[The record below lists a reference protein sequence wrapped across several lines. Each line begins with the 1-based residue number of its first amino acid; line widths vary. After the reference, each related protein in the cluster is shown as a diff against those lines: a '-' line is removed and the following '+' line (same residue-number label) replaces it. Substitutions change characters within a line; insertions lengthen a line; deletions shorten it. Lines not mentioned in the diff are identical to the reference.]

1 MEKGPR
7 RNKPQLIQSRS
18 RPIIYECHGM
28 TMYSGY
34 KRKLVGDNMHLHVDV
49 VGLVSAWMLS
59 ACAIRGLSVEWLCL
73 RSLNGMNISN
83 GMMVMPS
90 GKMVMPFG
98 TIGYAFGFGL

>member
-1 MEKGPR
+1 MA
-7 RNKPQLIQSRS
+7 
-18 RPIIYECHGM
+18 
-28 TMYSGY
+28 MYSGY
-34 KRKLVGDNMHLHVDV
+34 KQKLVGDNVHLHVDV
-49 VGLVSAWMLS
+49 VGLLSAWRLS
-59 ACAIRGLSVEWLCL
+59 AWVIRGLSAEWLCL